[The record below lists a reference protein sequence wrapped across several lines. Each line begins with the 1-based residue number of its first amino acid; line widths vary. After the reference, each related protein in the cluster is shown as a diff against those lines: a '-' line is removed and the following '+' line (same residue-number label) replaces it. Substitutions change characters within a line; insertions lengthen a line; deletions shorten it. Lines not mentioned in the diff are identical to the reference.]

1 MCQVIYIIVGSTNKF
16 IKSVIHMSMVRK
28 QEGWLLLGEERGEGT
43 GEGCAGSSKCI
54 SEGGFLMRE
63 W

>member
-28 QEGWLLLGEERGEGT
+28 QEGWLLLGGGNVQERGVQEVPN
-43 GEGCAGSSKCI
+43 A
-54 SEGGFLMRE
+54 FLKVDFL
-63 W
+63 

>member
-1 MCQVIYIIVGSTNKF
+1 
-16 IKSVIHMSMVRK
+16 MSMVRK